1 MPSYKACGWQ
11 YGIFWIQRIDMKNF
25 FLFVKT
31 KDLFTELT
39 ASIVTASAFWNM
51 YQGEDGK
58 ALLFIVLLI
67 PLELERIADRLGDK

>member
-1 MPSYKACGWQ
+1 
-11 YGIFWIQRIDMKNF
+11 MKNF

-31 KDLFTELT
+31 KDLLTELS
-39 ASIVTASAFWNM
+39 ALLMTASAFWNM

-67 PLELERIADRLGDK
+67 PLQLERIADRLGDK

>member
-1 MPSYKACGWQ
+1 
-11 YGIFWIQRIDMKNF
+11 MKNF

-31 KDLFTELT
+31 KDLLTEL
-39 ASIVTASAFWNM
+39 AALLMTASAFWNM

-58 ALLFIVLLI
+58 VLLFIVLLI

>member
-1 MPSYKACGWQ
+1 
-11 YGIFWIQRIDMKNF
+11 MKNF

-31 KDLFTELT
+31 KDLLTELA
-39 ASIVTASAFWNM
+39 ASLVTASAFWNM
-51 YQGEDGK
+51 YQGEDCK